1 MNARAMLRS
10 VVVGAALLC
19 ASAHQLAAA
28 EADEDVARFY
38 KGKQITM
45 TIGSSA
51 GGGYDLYGRLVARHI
66 GRHIPGS
73 PSVVPSNMPGAA
85 SLVATQYIA
94 NVGPKDGTAIAAVY
108 PQVVLE
114 QLIGDKSNIKLDPRK
129 LNYLGSANSEVY
141 ICMVRAAS
149 PVKTLEDATK
159 MQAVL
164 GATAPGASSYD
175 FPLLL
180 NNVLGTKFRIVSGYP
195 GNQEIALATEK
206 GEIDGAC
213 GTGWSTLASA
223 RPHWVRDGFVR
234 LIAQEGLRGNPELDA
249 LKVPLAIDSAKT
261 AMQRQIMEI
270 VYAQLLFGRPFVVA
284 PEVPAERIAALQTAF
299 IAALKDPELLAE
311 AKKMNLDISPMPGP
325 EVKATVERLF
335 ATPPEVLTA
344 AKQALKAP

>member
-1 MNARAMLRS
+1 MKAKAMLRS
-10 VVVGAALLC
+10 AVVAALLC
-19 ASAHQLAAA
+19 GGGYQLAVA
-28 EADEDVARFY
+28 EADEDIARFY

-45 TIGSSA
+45 AIGSSA

-85 SLVATQYIA
+85 SLVAAQYIA
-94 NVGPKDGTAIAAVY
+94 TVGPKDGTAIAAIY

-114 QLIGDKSNIKLDPRK
+114 QLIGDKSKIKLDPRK

-141 ICMVRAAS
+141 ICMVRANS
-149 PVKTLEDATK
+149 PAKTLEDATR
-159 MQAVL
+159 MEVVL

-180 NNVLGTKFRIVSGYP
+180 NNVLGTRFRIVAGYP
-195 GNQEIALATEK
+195 GNQEIALALEK
-206 GEIDGAC
+206 GEIEGAC

-234 LIAQEGLRGNPELDA
+234 LIAQEGLRGSPELNA
-249 LKVPLAIDSAKT
+249 LNVPLAIDFARNPV
-261 AMQRQIMEI
+261 QRQIMEI

-284 PEVPAERIAALQTAF
+284 PEVPIERVAALQTAF
-299 IAALKDPELLAE
+299 MAALKDPELLAE
-311 AKKMNLDISPMPGP
+311 AKRMNLDINPMPGP
-325 EVKATVERLF
+325 DVKATVERLF
-335 ATPPEVLTA
+335 ATPPEVLA
-344 AKQALKAP
+344 ATSKALRAP

>member
-1 MNARAMLRS
+1 MKARAILRS
-10 VVVGAALLC
+10 VVVVAALVC
-19 ASAHQLAAA
+19 GGAYQLAAS
-28 EADEDVARFY
+28 EADDDLARFY

-45 TIGSSA
+45 AIGSSA

-85 SLVATQYIA
+85 SLVAAQYIA
-94 NVGPKDGTAIAAVY
+94 TVGPKDGTAIAAIY

-141 ICMVRAAS
+141 ICMVRASS
-149 PVKTLEDATK
+149 PAKTLEDATR
-159 MQAVL
+159 MEVVL

-180 NNVLGTKFRIVSGYP
+180 NNVLGTRFRIVAGYP
-195 GNQEIALATEK
+195 GNQEIALALEK
-206 GEIDGAC
+206 GEIEGAC

-223 RPHWVRDGFVR
+223 RPHWVREGFVR
-234 LIAQEGLRGNPELDA
+234 LIAQEGLRGSPELNA
-249 LKVPLAIDSAKT
+249 LNVPLAIDFARNPV
-261 AMQRQIMEI
+261 QRQIMEI

-284 PEVPAERIAALQTAF
+284 PEAPIERVAALQTAF
-299 IAALKDPELLAE
+299 MAALKDPELLAE
-311 AKKMNLDISPMPGP
+311 AKRMNLDINPMPGP
-325 EVKATVERLF
+325 DVKATVERLF
-335 ATPPEVLTA
+335 ATPPEVLA
-344 AKQALKAP
+344 ATSKALRAP